1 MPEKTRKPV
10 KATPTGEP
18 NPTPVLAE
26 SIPEIDFRSGQA
38 DMLAQEALERLAT
51 GAADLGFRVGE
62 LRTRLEIPLHS
73 DSDRDAARESVA
85 KAVLRLLGDVALSDE
100 IDISLNGTSLSPELT
115 DQACAAAVV
124 YEV

>member
-1 MPEKTRKPV
+1 MPEKARKPV

-26 SIPEIDFRSGQA
+26 NVQETGYGSGQA
-38 DMLAQEALERLAT
+38 DVVAQEACERLA
-51 GAADLGFRVGE
+51 AADLEFTVGE
-62 LRTRLEIPLHS
+62 LHTRYEISLHS
-73 DSDRDAARESVA
+73 DSDRGAARESVA

-100 IDISLNGTSLSPELT
+100 IDISLNGTSLAPELT